1 MPIRINLLAE
11 TQALEDLRRR
21 DPVKRVILAGA
32 MLAVLMLVWSSS
44 LMLKTILLKSDLGRL
59 QGELNSRTND
69 YRQVLDGKRILAE
82 DNLKLAALHRLST
95 NRFLVGNFLDAFQ
108 QATLDNIQ
116 LVHLKLDLNYTVTE
130 ETKAQPKEEGD
141 KTAAK
146 DEAAKPAKPA
156 TATEKISF
164 AVNAKDASPTSGDA
178 VNKFRELLATKAY
191 FKEKLGDQNDIRL
204 KSLSAP
210 QTDPDGKSFVL
221 FALEAALPEKKR

>member
-32 MLAVLMLVWSSS
+32 MLVVLMLVWSSS
-44 LMLKTILLKSDLGRL
+44 LMLQTIMVRSDLGRL

-69 YRQVLDGKRILAE
+69 YRQVLTSKRLLAE
-82 DNLKLAALHRLST
+82 DNQKLAALYRLST
-95 NRFLVGNFLDAFQ
+95 NRFLVGNFMDAFQ
-108 QATLDNIQ
+108 QTTLDNVQ
-116 LVHLKLDLNYTVTE
+116 LVHLKLDLNYTLTE
-130 ETKAQPKEEGD
+130 EAKAAPREDGD
-141 KTAAK
+141 KPAGNQPAK
-146 DEAAKPAKPA
+146 SAKPAS
-156 TATEKISF
+156 ATERINF
-164 AVNAKDASPTSGDA
+164 AINAKDASPTSGDA
-178 VNKFRELLATKAY
+178 VNKFRELLATTPY

-221 FALEAALPEKKR
+221 FALEATLPEKKR